1 MKRKMNTLHASNA
14 SAGSKKQLFPNS
26 RKSKPSGKIGLH
38 IFLYGIIATITFI
51 VFLPSLK
58 NDFTNWDDNYYIV
71 NNPDIK
77 GFTFHNFSQVFS
89 SKYVGNYLPLTMLT
103 YMAEYQLFQLTPGY
117 YHFTSLLLHI
127 INCLLVFALIY
138 GLSGE
143 RLTSLL
149 VALLFAIH
157 PMRVESVAWI
167 AERKD
172 VLSSFFFLLSLLSY
186 VQYLKM
192 GKRRL
197 YYICA
202 FSLLFSLLSKP
213 MAVSQPFVLL
223 LIYYLKNGRLNKKIL
238 VETVPFF
245 IMAAAFA
252 ILTLITQNVSDHS
265 LDNYSLSLLQR
276 ICVPFYGIVFYLIK
290 SIAPFN
296 LCALY
301 TFPAKFDGSMNLQ
314 LFASPIIV
322 FVIAAAV
329 YKFRAYSRKLIFGSL
344 FFLITALPVLQI
356 VIVGNAIVA
365 ERYTYIPLLG
375 IYFIFAGLFTVLVNK
390 TFSQNKIA
398 KNSLFAGI
406 SIVLFIFSCMT
417 YERCSVWKDSFTLWN
432 DIIKKFPADVA
443 FAGRGSAYSS
453 IGDYDHAIQD
463 FNRSITLNPSY
474 GQAYLDRGIA
484 YSNKGDFDSAIQDF
498 SQTIRLTPSNA
509 IAYGNRGVAYSSKG
523 DYDHAIEDF
532 NLAKNIDSSY
542 ALVFYC
548 NLGVAYCH
556 KGDFDRAIEVF
567 NQVISRNQNS
577 MELYYNRGLA
587 YHGKGDDVHALDDI
601 KMACTMGFDLACK
614 ALSEN

>member
-365 ERYTYIPLLG
+365 ERYT
-375 IYFIFAGLFTVLVNK
+375 
-390 TFSQNKIA
+390 
-398 KNSLFAGI
+398 
-406 SIVLFIFSCMT
+406 
-417 YERCSVWKDSFTLWN
+417 
-432 DIIKKFPADVA
+432 
-443 FAGRGSAYSS
+443 
-453 IGDYDHAIQD
+453 
-463 FNRSITLNPSY
+463 
-474 GQAYLDRGIA
+474 
-484 YSNKGDFDSAIQDF
+484 
-498 SQTIRLTPSNA
+498 
-509 IAYGNRGVAYSSKG
+509 
-523 DYDHAIEDF
+523 
-532 NLAKNIDSSY
+532 
-542 ALVFYC
+542 
-548 NLGVAYCH
+548 
-556 KGDFDRAIEVF
+556 
-567 NQVISRNQNS
+567 
-577 MELYYNRGLA
+577 
-587 YHGKGDDVHALDDI
+587 
-601 KMACTMGFDLACK
+601 
-614 ALSEN
+614 